1 MIEQTS
7 LRDGEPSLH
16 CQVEAARP
24 AFFHDVAS
32 CRSDRFFWTGCS
44 FAVMMLIGMAAYLA
58 FPDASR
64 DSAKPSRHVE
74 MVAFNPALPALTSR
88 GFRPIASTGLRRVVP
103 PGFRPQKQ
111 RQPLSVPRMSV
122 STAAPKWRHDKSFED
137 SPEYKDLLHKL
148 RTVSESRQDPLLLPI
163 KAEFDK
169 LVEDYARSLTRKE
182 TQKLGKD
189 FAHGTFFDNFFER
202 AYQENYSRILAQLQA
217 EESKPHAR
225 PLNVG
230 DTALSPKEL
239 SSPED
244 GIVARLSDVADLSP
258 GELVQRLLGAQ
269 VQAVLATVSADGVP
283 ATHLMAYGVDDGLQ
297 RVFFATKLDTTK
309 AKNMQATSKVSV
321 LWDDRTGTFDSRLN
335 DHRDGMLVTASGTA
349 HLLEPLEAETYENPA
364 CELPGCQARKALLGK
379 NPNFEAFLDQ
389 PSIALFEVKVS
400 SYAVVV
406 GYGSPIQWD
415 PREIAAVDHDLPE

>member
-32 CRSDRFFWTGCS
+32 WRSDRFFWTGSS
-44 FAVMMLIGMAAYLA
+44 FAVMMLFGMAAYLV

-64 DSAKPSRHVE
+64 DSAKPSRHAT
-74 MVAFNPALPALTSR
+74 MVAFNPALPVLTSR

-103 PGFRPQKQ
+103 PGVRPQKQ

-122 STAAPKWRHDKSFED
+122 STAARIGDKSFED
-137 SPEYKDLLHKL
+137 SPEYKDLLQKL
-148 RTVSESRQDPLLLPI
+148 RTVSESRR
-163 KAEFDK
+163 E
-169 LVEDYARSLTRKE
+169 ARFLE
-182 TQKLGKD
+182 YW
-189 FAHGTFFDNFFER
+189 R
-202 AYQENYSRILAQLQA
+202 AYRGHTGVHTEEYKRAYRLAYRENYSRILAQLQA

-230 DTALSPKEL
+230 DAALSPKEL

-244 GIVARLSDVADLSP
+244 AIVARLGDVADLSP

-283 ATHLMAYGVDDGLQ
+283 ATHLMAYGVDEGLQ
-297 RVFFATKLDTTK
+297 RVFFATKHDTTK

-349 HLLEPLEAETYENPA
+349 HLLEPLEAEIYENPA
-364 CELPGCQARKALLGK
+364 CELPGCQAHKALLGK
-379 NPNFEAFLDQ
+379 NPNFEAFLNQ
-389 PSIALFEVKVS
+389 PTIALFEVKVS

-415 PREIAAVDHDLPE
+415 PREITAVDPDLPEEQQWS